1 MRELFEEG
9 LGPSP
14 LDPNEAAR
22 AAMRTPLRRR
32 FYKTVDVVARP
43 EGHVVTL
50 DGKLMRTPA
59 RRPLAAPTSTLARAL
74 AAEWE
79 AQHEHINPAGMPLT
93 RLANSI
99 LDGVVDNADAVADDV
114 ARYFNSDLL
123 CYRAAHPEKLVARQ
137 AAQWDP
143 ALNWAS
149 DKLGARF
156 LLAEGVMH
164 VAQPEATHAAGR
176 AALPTEPW
184 ALGAVHS
191 ATTLMGSVLLALA
204 MAHGRLSPA
213 EAWAAAHVDEDWN
226 FELWGR
232 DETVLNRRTAKF
244 AELEA
249 AACVLALAGSKT

>member
-9 LGPSP
+9 MGPSP

-22 AAMRTPLRRR
+22 ATMRTPLRRR
-32 FYKTVDVVARP
+32 FYKTVDVAPRP
-43 EGHVVTL
+43 EGHAVTL

-59 RRPLAAPTSTLARAL
+59 RRPLVTPTLALARAL

-79 AQHEHINPAGMPLT
+79 AQREHINPALMPLT

-99 LDGVVDNADAVADDV
+99 LDGVVDNADAVADDI

-123 CYRAAHPEKLVARQ
+123 YYRAAHPEKLAARQ
-137 AAQWDP
+137 AAHWDP
-143 ALNWAS
+143 VLTWAS

-164 VAQPEATHAAGR
+164 VAQPEATLAAGR
-176 AALPTEPW
+176 AALPANPW
-184 ALGAVHS
+184 ALGALHS
-191 ATTLMGSVLLALA
+191 ATTLLGSVLLALA
-204 MAHGRLSPA
+204 LAHGRLSPA

-226 FELWGR
+226 FELWGC
-232 DETVLNRRTAKF
+232 DEAVLNRRAAKF
-244 AELEA
+244 VELEA
-249 AACVLALAGSKT
+249 VSCVLALAGS